1 MGSLVPFFLFRD
13 SAQFGARRLTGDPG
27 GRGNPPPLSR
37 EPLTCHLGIGR
48 VELKF
53 SGLSVS
59 YFTHPTHPFSY
70 VIERGGLAG
79 SLPHVTN
86 PPPSSA

>member
-1 MGSLVPFFLFRD
+1 LLSDCCPATIFRD
-13 SAQFGARRLTGDPG
+13 IL
-27 GRGNPPPLSR
+27 
-37 EPLTCHLGIGR
+37 
-48 VELKF
+48 
-53 SGLSVS
+53 GLSVS
-59 YFTHPTHPFSY
+59 YFTHPTRPFSY